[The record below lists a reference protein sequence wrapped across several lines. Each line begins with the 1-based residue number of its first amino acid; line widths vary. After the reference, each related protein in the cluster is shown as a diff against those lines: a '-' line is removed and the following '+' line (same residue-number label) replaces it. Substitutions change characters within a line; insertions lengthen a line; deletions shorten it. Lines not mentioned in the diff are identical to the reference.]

1 MLTNGFNTTKVQTA
15 MAGRLGW
22 QQPTLAG
29 SPVVSDAN
37 KGSTSGRYYNDG
49 SFHAACTLDRLKQ
62 SQEDAN
68 ISDTDFNILLATLD
82 TSVAMRVINTVFNRS
97 QLVEHTL
104 VYERVSN
111 VRNVVIPNSGNF
123 CGYRIKVGKG
133 DWAIQINSVSLFF
146 DNATTFNLYLFND
159 LKLAPLKTLAV
170 TTEANSQVTVDLS
183 EWVLNYISTNKGGLF
198 YIGYFQDDLV
208 ASNTHGIDEQLNM
221 WAASKVF
228 GAYPFQSP
236 KKAGALDFNRINPS
250 VVFRSY
256 GMNLE
261 ITSYRDY
268 TQTII
273 QNPHLFDNAR
283 GLAMAISVLESIKY
297 STRTNAT
304 ERQSKE
310 AIGPNELNYDLNLAF
325 PNDERPFIAGLKA
338 QLMQEVKRIS
348 NTFFPKAEATSV
360 GIGGDYDREAFAYDT
375 FDIKNLPP
383 RERFY

>member
-1 MLTNGFNTTKVQTA
+1 MLTNGFDTAKVQTA

-22 QQPTLAG
+22 MQPTQAG
-29 SPVVSDAN
+29 SPVLSDAV
-37 KGSTSGRYYNDG
+37 KAASSGRFYNDG
-49 SFHAACTLDRLKQ
+49 SFHSACTIDRLKS
-62 SQEDAN
+62 SQEDAD
-68 ISDTDFNILLATLD
+68 ISDANFNTLLGTLD
-82 TSVAMRVINTVFNRS
+82 QSVSMRVINAVFNRP
-97 QLVEHTL
+97 QLVEHTM

-133 DWAIQINSVSLFF
+133 DWAIQLNSISLFF
-146 DNATTFNLYLFND
+146 DNVATFNLYLFND
-159 LKLAPLKTLAV
+159 LKLAPLQTKSV
-170 TTEANSQVTVDLS
+170 TTEAMSQTVVDLG
-183 EWVLNYISTNKGGLF
+183 WVLNYISTNKGGLF
-198 YIGYFQDDLV
+198 YIGYFQDDLGS
-208 ASNTHGIDEQLNM
+208 AHGIDEQLNM

-256 GMNLE
+256 GLNLE

-283 GLAMAISVLESIKY
+283 GLGMAITVLESIKY
-297 STRTNAT
+297 STRSNAV

-310 AIGPNELNYDLNLAF
+310 AISGSELNYDLNLAF
-325 PNDERPFIAGLKA
+325 PTDDRPFIAGLKT
-338 QLMQEVKRIS
+338 QLSQELKRIS
-348 NTFFPKAEATSV
+348 QSFFPKAEARSV
-360 GIGGDYDREAFAYDT
+360 GIGSDYDREAFAYDT

>member
-1 MLTNGFNTTKVQTA
+1 MLTNGFDTDKVKSA

-22 QQPTLAG
+22 MQPTQAG
-29 SPVVSDAN
+29 SPVINSTNLGA
-37 KGSTSGRYYNDG
+37 TSGRFYNDG
-49 SFHAACTLDRLKQ
+49 SFHAACTIDRLKS

-68 ISDTDFNILLATLD
+68 ITDANLNALLTTLD
-82 TSVAMRVINTVFNRS
+82 QSVAMRVINAVFNRP

-111 VRNVVIPNSGNF
+111 VRNIPVPNSGNF

-133 DWAIQINSVSLFF
+133 DWAIQLNSVSLFF
-146 DNATTFNLYLFND
+146 NNVATFNLYLFND
-159 LKLAPLKTLAV
+159 LTLAPLKTQSV
-170 TTEANSQVTVDLS
+170 TTIANSQTVVDLG
-183 EWVLNYISTNKGGLF
+183 WVLNYISTNKGGLF

-208 ASNTHGIDEQLNM
+208 ATGTQAIDEQLNM

-228 GAYPFQSP
+228 GAYPFQAP
-236 KKAGALDFNRINPS
+236 KKTGVLDFNRINPS
-250 VVFRSY
+250 VVFRTY
-256 GMNLE
+256 GLNLE
-261 ITSYRDY
+261 VTSYRDY

-283 GLAMAISVLESIKY
+283 GLAMAIGVLETIKY
-297 STRTNAT
+297 STRSNAV
-304 ERQSKE
+304 ERQSKD
-310 AIGPNELNYDLNLAF
+310 AIGTTELNYDLNLAF
-325 PNDERPFIAGLKA
+325 PNDDRPFIAGLKA
-338 QLMQEVKRIS
+338 QLMQELNRIS
-348 NTFFPKAEATSV
+348 QSFFPKPKAMSV

>member
-1 MLTNGFNTTKVQTA
+1 MLTNGFDTAKVQTA

-22 QQPTLAG
+22 LQPTQSG
-29 SPVVSDAN
+29 SPVINSTN
-37 KGSTSGRYYNDG
+37 LGSTSGRYYNDG
-49 SFHAACTLDRLKQ
+49 SFHAACTIDRFKS
-62 SQEDAN
+62 SQEDSA
-68 ISDTDFNILLATLD
+68 ISDNDLNTLLTTMD
-82 TSVAMRVINTVFNRS
+82 KSVMMRVINAVFNRP

-111 VRNVVIPNSGNF
+111 IRNVVIPNAGNF

-133 DWAIQINSVSLFF
+133 DWAIQLNSISLFF
-146 DNATTFNLYLFND
+146 DAVATFNIYLFND
-159 LKLAPLKTLAV
+159 LTLAPLQIKSV
-170 TTEANSQVTVDLS
+170 TTLANSQTVVDLG
-183 EWVLNYISTNKGGLF
+183 WVLNYISTNKGGLF
-198 YIGYFQDDLV
+198 YIGYFQDDLGSAHAV
-208 ASNTHGIDEQLNM
+208 DEQLNM

-236 KKAGALDFNRINPS
+236 KTGALDFNRINPS
-250 VVFRSY
+250 VVFRTY

-283 GLAMAISVLESIKY
+283 GLGMAISVLESIKY
-297 STRTNAT
+297 STRSNAT
-304 ERQSKE
+304 ERQSKG
-310 AIGPNELNYDLNLAF
+310 AIEPNELNYDLNLAF
-325 PNDERPFIAGLKA
+325 PNDDRPFIAGLKA
-338 QLMQEVKRIS
+338 QLMQELSRIS
-348 NTFFPKAEATSV
+348 KSFFPKAEAMSV